1 MDGIGHPGI
10 QLEQMLKNFVQN
22 SHLKTVGNNETKDAL
37 EVKKEEEE
45 ADENNE
51 SIDNSLNTDEDTDSN
66 ELLFAPINL
75 CDWSV
80 DQARRHPILG
90 RAVTPCYVDMV
101 QLPGI
106 FLQHPSVLVEES
118 ENEMVISD
126 YFTKEFIAKKII
138 YD

>member
-1 MDGIGHPGI
+1 MK
-10 QLEQMLKNFVQN
+10 QKKQWR
-22 SHLKTVGNNETKDAL
+22 S
-37 EVKKEEEE
+37 KKEEV
-45 ADENNE
+45 DENNE
-51 SIDNSLNTDEDTDSN
+51 SVDNNLDTDEDIDSP
-66 ELLFAPINL
+66 EHLFDPINL